1 VAFFPHD
8 NLSFITVTVRIEGD
22 RIMIKLSDR
31 LQKIADFIEP
41 GESVADIGT
50 DHGFLPMALWERGKS
65 PRVILSD
72 INEGPLEKAK
82 GNINKYYPEKE
93 FDLRIGSGIQTL
105 KPAEVEDI
113 VIAGMGGLLIA
124 EILGDDLEKSKSYR
138 KLILQPRN
146 AQEKLRLWLLENGFL
161 IRDEVLVREGKYL
174 CEIILAVPDG
184 SGSQE
189 TGQDRFL
196 SRNEIDFEISPI
208 LFSKKDPL
216 LVEFIENK
224 IRIEKKVHAAIKTK
238 AVKDKAEMLK
248 KSEERIALLQEMRK
262 RSEENEYEDE

>member
-1 VAFFPHD
+1 
-8 NLSFITVTVRIEGD
+8 
-22 RIMIKLSDR
+22 MIKLSDR
-31 LQKIADFIEP
+31 LQKIAGFIEP

-50 DHGFLPMALWERGKS
+50 DHGFLPVALWERGKS

-72 INEGPLEKAK
+72 INAGPLEKAK
-82 GNINKYYPEKE
+82 ANINKFYPEKE

-105 KPAEVEDI
+105 KPAEVEVI

-124 EILGDDLEKSKSYR
+124 EILGDDLLKSKSYQ

-146 AQEKLRLWLLENGFL
+146 AQDKLRLWLIENGFL

-174 CEIILAVPDG
+174 CEIIQAVPNR
-184 SGSQE
+184 SSAEE
-189 TGQDRFL
+189 TGQDRVI
-196 SRNEIDFEISPI
+196 RPDDINFEISPI
-208 LFSKKDPL
+208 LFLKKDPL

-224 IRIEKKVHAAIKTK
+224 IRIEEKVHAAIKAK
-238 AVKDKAEMLK
+238 AVKDKAEMLN

-262 RSEENEYEDE
+262 RSGKNEHEDE